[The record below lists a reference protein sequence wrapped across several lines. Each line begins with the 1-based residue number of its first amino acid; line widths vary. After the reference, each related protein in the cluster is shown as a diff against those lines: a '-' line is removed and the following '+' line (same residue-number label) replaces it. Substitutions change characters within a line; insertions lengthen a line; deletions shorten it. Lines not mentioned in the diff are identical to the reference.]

1 MEEAMEDPK
10 NNPKLPTDSGEKAG
24 PKVIQRWSATRKRE
38 VVLRLLRGESLDLIS
53 RKIGIEV
60 YRLEHWRNK
69 ALAAMDAGLKERA
82 DDDPVQAG
90 LDAAHKRVGELS
102 MEVELLRAKIGRLE
116 AGTPFPRARS
126 HR

>member
-1 MEEAMEDPK
+1 MEESMGNPK

-24 PKVIQRWSATRKRE
+24 PKVIQRWSAARKRE
-38 VVLRLLRGESLDLIS
+38 IVLRLLRGESLDMIS
-53 RKIGIEV
+53 REIGIEP
-60 YRLEHWRNK
+60 YRLERWRDK
-69 ALAAMDAGLKERA
+69 ALAAMDTGLKERA
-82 DDDPVQAG
+82 DDDAVQAG

-126 HR
+126 RR

>member
-53 RKIGIEV
+53 REIGIEV

-102 MEVELLRAKIGRLE
+102 MENELLRAKIGRLE
-116 AGTPFPRARS
+116 AGTPFHRARS
-126 HR
+126 RR

>member
-1 MEEAMEDPK
+1 MDNPK

-53 RKIGIEV
+53 REIGIEV

-102 MEVELLRAKIGRLE
+102 MENELLRAKIGRLE
-116 AGTPFPRARS
+116 AGTPFHRARS
-126 HR
+126 RR

>member
-53 RKIGIEV
+53 REIGIEV

-102 MEVELLRAKIGRLE
+102 MENELLRARIGRLE
-116 AGTPFPRARS
+116 TGTPFPRARS
-126 HR
+126 RR

>member
-126 HR
+126 RR